1 VYSRRFGLIA
11 AACVCLSVSV
21 AIACGPDFP
30 WQLLDDRPATFKA
43 APANSF
49 VFEAARIAPP
59 PPDKLAAV
67 ESDDP
72 DALAKA
78 EAIGLTPEQVTI
90 LRQARTAS
98 TGDGAFQQG
107 GALPPSVRLYTAGAI
122 DFRRHEIGPAQQR
135 FEAVLQLPESDRLRA
150 TWAAFMLGRIHA
162 LANDTNAASQA
173 FELTRELAIKGA
185 PDPLGLAVATYGEEA
200 RLHLAQ
206 AKAYLL
212 PKNVLPKERRDD
224 CRREIAMAVRLY
236 AEQAARG
243 SASGVNSLRE
253 VASFLME
260 PSNGVAEYDV
270 LNASIDDPA
279 VQKLIVA
286 VKEPYFVVAGVS
298 PPSAFDGRR
307 PTKDPGLADR
317 IAWPDQVA
325 ALAYGEGDYGL
336 ARTLADHVHS
346 PLASWVEA
354 KLALQRYDLGDAAAY
369 YAEASRAFP
378 AVGQRSDL
386 DDHNVKLLTGETGTL
401 ALARGEYVEALE
413 YLYPVASTYWGDV
426 AYIAERVL
434 TADELKQF
442 VDARVPAPAHTPTP
456 AASDDTGLDT
466 SVYDADPAAALR
478 DLLARR
484 LVREGRYDEALP
496 YFHSP
501 QDRNFGNPKVRDDVT
516 SYARA
521 LGAAHGSWSRVNR
534 ARGWYQAA
542 VLARQSGMEMMGY
555 ETDPDY
561 FVNGGGLVGG
571 YGQTN
576 PGRCYVTDGE
586 LSRFVATTAK
596 PDVRLHYRFVA
607 VDEAVDAA
615 DLLPPRSQAFAAVLC
630 HATGWMMSTENITY
644 DKEEAHALVREL
656 YHRYL
661 REGPHVA
668 WALNFGHGCPDPD
681 FESAARLPRALAVRR
696 ARHFVGRY
704 RWQLGLSLG
713 ASLIVLGTGVIWFW
727 RRRKSTTQS
736 SHRVD

>member
-1 VYSRRFGLIA
+1 MYSRKALAIVIFF
-11 AACVCLSVSV
+11 CLPVSLSL
-21 AIACGPDFP
+21 ACGTFFP
-30 WQLLDDRPATFKA
+30 WQLLSDRVAMFKA

-59 PPDKLAAV
+59 PVDKLAAV
-67 ESDDP
+67 ESDNP
-72 DALAKA
+72 DAMAKA

-90 LRQARTAS
+90 LRHARMAS
-98 TGDGAFQQG
+98 TGDEAFQQG

-122 DFRRHEIGPAQQR
+122 DFRRNENAQAQQR
-135 FEAVLQLPESDRLRA
+135 FQAVLQLPESDRLRA

-173 FELTRELAIKGA
+173 FELTRGLAIKGA
-185 PDPLGLAVATYGEEA
+185 PDPLGLAVASYGEEA

-286 VKEPYFVVAGVS
+286 YKEPYFVIAGVT
-298 PPSAFDGRR
+298 PPFAFDGR
-307 PTKDPGLADR
+307 PTTKDPGQRDR
-317 IAWPDQVA
+317 IAWPDRVA
-325 ALAYGEGDYGL
+325 ALAYGAGDYGL
-336 ARTLADHVHS
+336 ARTLADHVHG
-346 PLASWVEA
+346 PLASWVKA
-354 KLALQRYDLGDAAAY
+354 KLALQDYDLRAAAAY

-378 AVGQRSDL
+378 VAEAKQVL
-386 DDHNVKLLTGETGTL
+386 DDDNRALLIGETGAL
-401 ALARGEYVEALE
+401 ALARGEYVEALS
-413 YLYPVASTYWGDV
+413 YLYPVADAYWGDV
-426 AYIAERVL
+426 VYIAERVL
-434 TADELKQF
+434 TADELKRF
-442 VDARVPAPAHTPTP
+442 VDRRVPRPAVPRTIWRADKP
-456 AASDDTGLDT
+456 AR
-466 SVYDADPAAALR
+466 LR

-571 YGQTN
+571 YGQDN
-576 PGRCYVTDGE
+576 PGRCFVTDGE
-586 LSRFVATTAK
+586 LARFDASKPKVAL
-596 PDVRLHYRFVA
+596 RLHYRFIA
-607 VDEAVDAA
+607 VDEAIQAA

-630 HATGWMMSTENITY
+630 QATGWMMSTAKIEG
-644 DKEEAHALVREL
+644 DEEAAQARVHQL
-656 YHRYL
+656 YRRYL
-661 REGPHVA
+661 EEGAYVP
-668 WALNFGHGCPDPD
+668 WGKQFGQVCPEPD
-681 FESAARLPRALAVRR
+681 FDGAARLPRILFVRH
-696 ARHFVGRY
+696 ARHFVGVHRGP
-704 RWQLGLSLG
+704 LAVGAAGLML
-713 ASLIVLGTGVIWFW
+713 GVIAAFVWW
-727 RRRKSTTQS
+727 RRR
-736 SHRVD
+736 RV

>member
-1 VYSRRFGLIA
+1 MYSRKALAIVVFF
-11 AACVCLSVSV
+11 CLPVSLSL
-21 AIACGPDFP
+21 ACGPFFP
-30 WQLLDDRPATFKA
+30 WQLLSDRVATFKA

-49 VFEAARIAPP
+49 VFAAVRIASP

-98 TGDGAFQQG
+98 TGDEAFQQG

-122 DFRRHEIGPAQQR
+122 DFRRHEIGQAQQR

-173 FELTRELAIKGA
+173 FELTRGLAIKGA
-185 PDPLGLAVATYGEEA
+185 PDPLGLAVASYGEEA

-243 SASGVNSLRE
+243 SASGVNSLRA

-286 VKEPYFVVAGVS
+286 YKEPYFVIAGVT
-298 PPSAFDGRR
+298 PPFAFDGG
-307 PTKDPGLADR
+307 PTTKDPGQRDR
-317 IAWPDQVA
+317 IAWPDRVA
-325 ALAYGEGDYGL
+325 ALAYGAGDYGL
-336 ARTLADHVHS
+336 ARTLAEHVHS
-346 PLASWVEA
+346 PLASWVKA
-354 KLALQRYDLGDAAAY
+354 KLALQDYDLRAAAAY

-378 AVGQRSDL
+378 AAEAKQVL
-386 DDHNVKLLTGETGTL
+386 DDDNRALLIGETGAL
-401 ALARGEYVEALE
+401 ALARGEYVEALR
-413 YLYPVASTYWGDV
+413 YLYPVADTYWGDV

-434 TADELKQF
+434 TADELKRF
-442 VDARVPAPAHTPTP
+442 VDRRVPPPSVPSTPDDQ
-456 AASDDTGLDT
+456 AAQGAIWQ
-466 SVYDADPAAALR
+466 ADKAARLR

-501 QDRNFGNPKVRDDVT
+501 QDRNFSNPKVRDDVT

-571 YGQTN
+571 YGQDN
-576 PGRCYVTDGE
+576 PGRCFVTDGE
-586 LSRFVATTAK
+586 LARFDASKPKVAL
-596 PDVRLHYRFVA
+596 RLHYRFIA
-607 VDEAVDAA
+607 VDEAIQAA

-630 HATGWMMSTENITY
+630 QATGWMMSTAKIDG
-644 DKEEAHALVREL
+644 DKKAAQARVHQL
-656 YHRYL
+656 YRRYL
-661 REGPHVA
+661 GEGAYVP
-668 WALNFGHGCPDPD
+668 WGKQFGQVCPEPD
-681 FESAARLPRALAVRR
+681 FDGAARLPRILFVRH
-696 ARHFVGRY
+696 ARHFVGVH
-704 RWQLGLSLG
+704 RWPLGVSAAGLVL
-713 ASLIVLGTGVIWFW
+713 AVIVAFAWWW
-727 RRRKSTTQS
+727 RRRN
-736 SHRVD
+736 V